1 MIKKLIITG
10 GFLGAGKTTL
20 LYQISRLL
28 AGPNS
33 KIGIITNDQAP
44 DLVDTA
50 VLTDRADAL
59 QEVAG
64 SCFCCN
70 FKGFTAAIKKLEKAG
85 AQYIFA
91 EPVGSCTDLAATI
104 MSPLKDK
111 FPDLP
116 LAPLTVLLDPKK
128 LPEILHFKSIRLDE
142 DALYIQYLQLSE
154 ADIIVINKIDQLTE
168 DELSEVKIA
177 VRREFPQAEVFT
189 VSALNRWNLQNW
201 LDTVL
206 NSMAGKSNI
215 VEVDYDRYAHGEAVL
230 GWLNAKMTIRKPPK
244 SSWETVAKELIKKL
258 HKSFWAGR
266 HEIGHVKILLQSG
279 TRLIA
284 ANLVSLQDDSNPRGA
299 IDNNINEVTLY
310 INARVQCSPEEL
322 QTVVETV
329 LKDFDVCDIKLKC
342 LTPGR
347 PNPTHRYQS

>member
-44 DLVDTA
+44 DLVDSA
-50 VLTDRADAL
+50 VLADRADAL

-70 FKGFTAAIKKLEKAG
+70 FDGLVSAIDRLDQAG
-85 AQYIFA
+85 VHYIFA
-91 EPVGSCTDLAATI
+91 EPVGSCTDLAATV

-128 LPEILHFKSIRLDE
+128 LPEILQSQPGNLDQ
-142 DALYIQYLQLSE
+142 DALYIQYLQLAE
-154 ADIIVINKIDQLTE
+154 ADMIVINKIDQLTE
-168 DELSEVKIA
+168 DELNEIKLA
-177 VRREFPQAEVFT
+177 VHRKFPQAEIFT
-189 VSALNRWNLQNW
+189 VSALNKWNLQNW
-201 LDTVL
+201 LDIVL
-206 NSMAGKSNI
+206 NSVAGKSSI

-230 GWLNAKMTIRKPPK
+230 GWLNAKMTIRKTPK
-244 SSWETVAKELIKKL
+244 TNWETVAKELMKKL
-258 HKSFWAGR
+258 HKSFCAGK

-279 TRLIA
+279 SRLIA
-284 ANLVSLQDDSNPRGA
+284 ANLVNLQDVSNPRGA
-299 IDNNINEVTLY
+299 IDNNINEVTLFV
-310 INARVQCSPEEL
+310 NARVQCPSQEL
-322 QTVVETV
+322 QTIVEAA
-329 LKDFDVCDIKLKC
+329 LKDFDIGNLSLQC

-347 PNPTHRYQS
+347 PKPTHRYQS